1 MLTLS
6 NYNRIIL
13 PLWLIVNAL
22 FNFSWIAFYPYMG
35 YLVLVVN
42 LLALVSFYSI
52 SSDVFFV
59 AFAAFALILL
69 YFLVPR
75 YYGPPNVTNVLYFFS
90 FIFACFYYNNVIVKY
105 KYYFIRFL
113 WFLFI
118 MSVIQ
123 ELLIYFD
130 FNLPNQRIENAR
142 QIFTLY
148 RPFYVDRENIVK
160 SGLDLFLIGQ
170 RFHGPFFEPG
180 NAGFAAFVLFISS
193 EKKIWKLISVI
204 FGILTMSMFFI
215 VLTTIFVLFTNL
227 TRIQINKLLVAVG
240 VFAGII
246 FILISFKDSFIYA
259 STIGRILGEGDKVL
273 NTRNTVFEVDQI
285 MLFQESFRTLDTR
298 LFFGLGFDL
307 PGSGGSY
314 RQWVLSTGLLFNFLL
329 FTIGFFYVTK
339 KKQLKKTLLMF
350 LLLLP
355 FFYTRGYWF
364 DINICILGAAVSRDF

>member
-1 MLTLS
+1 
-6 NYNRIIL
+6 
-13 PLWLIVNAL
+13 
-22 FNFSWIAFYPYMG
+22 MG

-42 LLALVSFYSI
+42 LLALISFYSI

-59 AFAAFALILL
+59 AFATFTIIVL
-69 YFLVPR
+69 YFLAPR
-75 YYGPPNVTNVLYFFS
+75 YYGPPNFTILSYFFS
-90 FIFACFYYNNVIVKY
+90 FIFACFYFNTVIVKY
-105 KYYFIRFL
+105 KYYIIRFL

-123 ELLIYFD
+123 ELLVYFD
-130 FNLPNQRIENAR
+130 LNLPSQKFEDAG

-148 RPFYVDRENIVK
+148 RPFYVDRVNIVK
-160 SGLDLFLIGQ
+160 SSLDLFLIGQ

-193 EKKIWKLISVI
+193 EKKIWKLLSIF
-204 FGILTMSMFFI
+204 FGILTMSMFFFVLI
-215 VLTTIFVLFTNL
+215 VIFVLFTNL
-227 TRIQINKLLVAVG
+227 TRIKINKLLVLVG
-240 VFAGII
+240 VFVGII
-246 FILISFKDSFIYA
+246 FILNSFKDSFIYA

-314 RQWVLSTGLLFNFLL
+314 RQWIMSTGILFNLGLVFLGL
-329 FTIGFFYVTK
+329 AFAAF
-339 KKQLKKTLLMF
+339 KTRLRLAILIF

-364 DINICILGAAVSRDF
+364 DINLCILGAAVIREL